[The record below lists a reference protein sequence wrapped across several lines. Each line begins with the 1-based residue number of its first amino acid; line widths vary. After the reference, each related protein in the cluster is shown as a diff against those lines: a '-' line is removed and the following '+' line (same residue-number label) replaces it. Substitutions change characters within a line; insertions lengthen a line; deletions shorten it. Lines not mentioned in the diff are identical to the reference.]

1 MSPVIEVSQV
11 NKVFGEQVAL
21 KDISLSVQGG
31 EIFCLLGPSG
41 SGKTTLIRLLNGV
54 YFPTKGRVSVFGKE
68 PAHFS
73 RGIVNRSATC
83 RRCSCSIPT

>member
-1 MSPVIEVSQV
+1 MAAVIEVSQV
-11 NKVFGEQVAL
+11 NKMFGAQVAL
-21 KDISLSVQGG
+21 RDINLSVQEG

-54 YFPTKGRVSVFGKE
+54 YFPTQGRVSVFGKA

-73 RGIVNRSATC
+73 RRA
-83 RRCSCSIPT
+83 

>member
-1 MSPVIEVSQV
+1 MAPVIEVSQV

-21 KDISLSVQGG
+21 RDVSLRVEPG

-54 YFPTKGRVSVFGKE
+54 YFPT
-68 PAHFS
+68 
-73 RGIVNRSATC
+73 
-83 RRCSCSIPT
+83 